1 MFGIVWSTTSFSR
14 LSGNSSPCIPVAVFF
29 PISFGMV
36 VGKTERIITW
46 TTLEQVFSPFPASLC
61 FFSTP
66 GAFLQCSGVVAPR
79 FSRRESEF
87 QVLFVKPVP
96 FPAQLLSEEPCECA
110 KQSECL
116 GFVYS

>member
-1 MFGIVWSTTSFSR
+1 MFGIVWSTTSYSG
-14 LSGNSSPCIPVAVFF
+14 LSGNSSLCIPIAVFF
-29 PISFGMV
+29 PVSFGMV

-61 FFSTP
+61 FPSTP
-66 GAFLQCSGVVAPR
+66 SAFLQCNGLVALW

-87 QVLFVKPVP
+87 QVLLVKPVP
-96 FPAQLLSEEPCECA
+96 FPAQLLSEELCEYA
-110 KQSECL
+110 RQSECL